1 MNRTKFLKKVFMI
14 SRIAG
19 MCPFSF
25 KDGLPRIDYLVLPYS
40 IVIMLWVCSQS
51 IRFLIKPS
59 YFASDKVLTITLTI
73 QNLAFCCNVV
83 SSYLCL
89 LFARDS
95 LRSTF
100 LNFMDADVY
109 FAKLGKKPSYNINLF
124 YDFMLILFGS
134 TLSFYCYTQQWK
146 YIFIVAE
153 IIQYHYL
160 VLSIF
165 ISVQP
170 FIKLVCLL
178 KNRFRML
185 NSTVVELSSSQFGQS
200 EVLETILKLH
210 DILCRACE
218 DLNKSFSLQLL
229 FTIIISFSNL
239 SVGVHYT
246 IVQASKSPLTHN
258 IFRIISICS
267 HMFRII
273 LLTSE
278 CKTTAD
284 EANQLHILL
293 SERLWNED
301 IRKIENIGK
310 VEACLLM
317 KRRVEFK
324 GYGFLVLD
332 HTLLL
337 SILGAGTTYLVILLQ
352 VGKESAVN
360 TLGSGPNY
368 NVTTAINN

>member
-1 MNRTKFLKKVFMI
+1 MHQTKCFKKVFMM
-14 SRIAG
+14 SRIAAI
-19 MCPFSF
+19 CPLSF
-25 KDGLPRIDYLVLPYS
+25 DDGIPRIDYFLIPYS
-40 IVIMLWVCSQS
+40 MFVISLVFFQT
-51 IRFLIKPS
+51 IRFFIQPPYFTTIKI
-59 YFASDKVLTITLTI
+59 TIITSNIL
-73 QNLAFCCNVV
+73 NCLLCCNLV

-89 LFARDS
+89 LLSRGT
-95 LRSTF
+95 LKEIF
-100 LNFMDADVY
+100 LYFMEADVY
-109 FAKLGKKPSYNINLF
+109 FSKLGKKANYEINLI
-124 YDFMLILFGS
+124 YDFILMSFGS
-134 TLSFYCYTQQWK
+134 IIYFCEYSLNWGDNFR
-146 YIFIVAE
+146 IIE
-153 IIQYHYL
+153 IIHIHYS
-160 VLSIF
+160 VLSAF
-165 ISVQP
+165 VSVQP
-170 FIKLVCLL
+170 FIKLAGLM
-178 KNRFRML
+178 KNRFRLL
-185 NSTVVELSSSQFGQS
+185 NSTFVELSSYKFGQS
-200 EVLETILKLH
+200 EILEIILKLH

-218 DLNKSFSLQLL
+218 DLNKSFSVPLL
-229 FTIIISFSNL
+229 LASCICFFDVFICAHFIITGASNAPL
-239 SVGVHYT
+239 IH
-246 IVQASKSPLTHN
+246 IVFQTSSILFHV
-258 IFRIISICS
+258 IRIA
-267 HMFRII
+267 
-273 LLTSE
+273 LLTNV
-278 CKTTAD
+278 CKTTSD